1 MYKIIF
7 TDIDGTL
14 RNSKRE
20 LTKRTISAVKKVTK
34 KGILVVLCS
43 GRSQKYTANVSKECG
58 ASQYVI
64 TSNGAN
70 IYDYEKDKDLYTN
83 VMDKKACIELYNIAI
98 KAGVRLV
105 MNVGPVRVVNKL
117 RKMDGLET
125 ELKTDIETFVNEN
138 NIAQCLIEDT
148 DFEKI
153 KPLKE
158 DIEKV
163 KNVEIKNQ
171 HKSLTDPK
179 APREGTIYYDIA
191 NIDSNKGNAVKKLCE
206 ILDIDLKDTIAIGD
220 SYNDIPM
227 FEVAGYN
234 VVMGNADEEVKK
246 YADEIT
252 LTNDEDGVAVF
263 LEKLI

>member
-83 VMDKKACIELYNIAI
+83 VGQKSMYRIIQYCNKSRSKTCNECWTSKSSKQIKKN
-98 KAGVRLV
+98 GWFRD
-105 MNVGPVRVVNKL
+105 R
-117 RKMDGLET
+117 
-125 ELKTDIETFVNEN
+125 
-138 NIAQCLIEDT
+138 
-148 DFEKI
+148 
-153 KPLKE
+153 
-158 DIEKV
+158 
-163 KNVEIKNQ
+163 IKN
-171 HKSLTDPK
+171 
-179 APREGTIYYDIA
+179 RYR
-191 NIDSNKGNAVKKLCE
+191 NFCE
-206 ILDIDLKDTIAIGD
+206 RK
-220 SYNDIPM
+220 
-227 FEVAGYN
+227 
-234 VVMGNADEEVKK
+234 
-246 YADEIT
+246 
-252 LTNDEDGVAVF
+252 
-263 LEKLI
+263 